1 MNSRLKLLDRFGC
14 FVVLS
19 LSTFHA
25 FLFSVLLDVYFPNY
39 LVCNRCKYQEDENSK
54 KRMVTESPFLE
65 MWIEEVYENINIK
78 LSYSVF
84 LQTSNLRTRER

>member
-54 KRMVTESPFLE
+54 
-65 MWIEEVYENINIK
+65 
-78 LSYSVF
+78 
-84 LQTSNLRTRER
+84 